1 MIRIG
6 IVGCGRIMAAHLRGY
21 RLLREAGVDDFRIS
35 ALCSLTED
43 EARMYVRRGEGPPQR
58 AAVSQFAGD
67 PLAVADEYVSDFQ
80 DDVDVQVYTD
90 FRRMMAEA
98 PITAVNDFTSHAL
111 HHQVAEAALGAG
123 KDLLTEKPMAV
134 SVRAARRMCE
144 LAEARERVLGVFQ
157 SGRYMPRSRHL
168 QWLFDSGRLGRLQL
182 ALIGSVGARW
192 APDFVVA
199 DTPWR
204 HRRVE
209 GGGISLDVGVHRF
222 DLLRA
227 LAGEIRDIQA
237 RTAIVEP
244 VRWGHDEQ
252 GRLTQR
258 IECDA
263 EDTVYASFA
272 TVAGMT
278 GELTASWAGRGG
290 GTMPGTGDVYY
301 ASGGRVSGEEVTFAP
316 TRAQEPFSQSTRMA
330 DSPKMSPVPFLAGAT
345 ADLAALYERE
355 CPAERKARD
364 FPLGLTDTFAL
375 AQYEWLQ
382 AVRERRPPETSGR
395 DALASLACAFTV
407 LEAAHAGRRVEV
419 AEVASGSLDAYQ
431 RAINEHFGIGIGI
444 A

>member
-21 RLLREAGVDDFRIS
+21 RLLRAAGVDDFRIT
-35 ALCSLTED
+35 ALCSLSED
-43 EARMYVRRGEGPPQR
+43 EARMYVRRGAGPAQR
-58 AAVSQFAGD
+58 PPVSRFDGD

-80 DDVDVQVYTD
+80 DDVEVQVYTD
-90 FRRMMAEA
+90 FRRLMAEA

-111 HHQVAEAALGAG
+111 HHQVAAAALGAG

-144 LAEARERVLGVFQ
+144 LAEARQRVLGVFQ
-157 SGRYMPRSRHL
+157 SGRYLPRTRQL
-168 QWLFDSGRLGRLQL
+168 RWLFESGRLGVLQIL
-182 ALIGSVGARW
+182 LMGSVGARW
-192 APDFVVA
+192 APDRVVA

-222 DLLRA
+222 DLIRA

-252 GRLTQR
+252 GCLKQR
-258 IECDA
+258 VECDA

-272 TVAGMT
+272 TVGGMT

-290 GTMPGTGDVYY
+290 GTMPGSGDVYY
-301 ASGGRVSGEEVTFAP
+301 ASGGRVCGDEVRVDSNAGQDP
-316 TRAQEPFSQSTRMA
+316 CSAQ
-330 DSPKMSPVPFLAGAT
+330 DSCSAV
-345 ADLAALYERE
+345 DLAELYQRE
-355 CPAERKARD
+355 CPAERRARD
-364 FPLGLTDTFAL
+364 FPLGLSDAFAL
-375 AQYEWLQ
+375 AQHEWLE
-382 AVRERRPPETSGR
+382 AVRQRRPPETSGR
-395 DALASLACAFTV
+395 DALASLACAFTA
-407 LEAAHAGRRVEV
+407 LEAAQAGRRVEV
-419 AEVASGSLDAYQ
+419 EEVACGALEAYQ
-431 RAINEHFGIGIGI
+431 RAINDYYGIG
-444 A
+444 

>member
-1 MIRIG
+1 MIQIG
-6 IVGCGRIMAAHLRGY
+6 IVGCGRIVAAHLRGY
-21 RLLREAGVDDFRIS
+21 RLLREAGVDDFRIT
-35 ALCSLTED
+35 ALCSLTAD
-43 EARMYVRRGEGPPQR
+43 EARMYARRGEGPPQR

-80 DDVDVQVYTD
+80 DDVEVQVYSD
-90 FRRMMAEA
+90 FCRMVAEA

-144 LAEARERVLGVFQ
+144 LAEARERILGVFQ
-157 SGRYMPRSRHL
+157 SGRYMPRSRQL
-168 QWLFDSGRLGRLQL
+168 QWLFDSGRLGELQIM
-182 ALIGSVGARW
+182 LIGSVGARW
-192 APDFVVA
+192 APDRVVA

-222 DLLRA
+222 DLIRG

-237 RTAIVEP
+237 RTATVEP

-252 GRLTQR
+252 GGLRQR
-258 IECDA
+258 VECDA

-290 GTMPGTGDVYY
+290 GTMPGSGDVYY
-301 ASGGRVSGEEVTFAP
+301 ASAGRVSGEEVTFEDG
-316 TRAQEPFSQSTRMA
+316 TMA
-330 DSPKMSPVPFLAGAT
+330 NLAE
-345 ADLAALYERE
+345 LYEQE
-355 CPAERKARD
+355 CPADRKVQD

-375 AQYEWLQ
+375 AQHEWLQ
-382 AVRERRPPETSGR
+382 AVRQRRPPETSGR
-395 DALASLACAFTV
+395 DGLASLACAFTV
-407 LEAAHAGRRVEV
+407 LEAAEAGRRVEV
-419 AEVASGSLDAYQ
+419 EEVASGAVSAYQ
-431 RAINEHFGIGIGI
+431 QAINEHYGIV
-444 A
+444 

>member
-21 RLLREAGVDDFRIS
+21 RLLRQAGVDDFRIT
-35 ALCSLTED
+35 ALCSLSED

-58 AAVSQFAGD
+58 PAVSQFAGD
-67 PLAVADEYVSDFQ
+67 PLAVADEYISDFQ
-80 DDVDVQVYTD
+80 DDVEVQVYSD
-90 FRRMMAEA
+90 FRRLVAEA

-111 HHQVAEAALGAG
+111 HHQVAEAALGAD

-144 LAEARERVLGVFQ
+144 LAESHQRVLGVFQ

-168 QWLFDSGRLGRLQL
+168 QWLFGSGCLGRPQL
-182 ALIGSVGARW
+182 MLIGSVGARW

-222 DLLRA
+222 DLIRA
-227 LAGEIRDIQA
+227 LAGEVRDIQA

-258 IECDA
+258 VECDA

-301 ASGGRVSGEEVTFAP
+301 ASGGRVSGDEVTFADG
-316 TRAQEPFSQSTRMA
+316 TTCNLAQ
-330 DSPKMSPVPFLAGAT
+330 
-345 ADLAALYERE
+345 LYERG
-355 CPAERKARD
+355 CPADRKARD
-364 FPLGLTDTFAL
+364 FPIGLTDTFAL

-407 LEAAHAGRRVEV
+407 LEAAQAGRRVEV
-419 AEVASGSLDAYQ
+419 EEVVSGSLEAYQ
-431 RAINEHFGIGIGI
+431 RAISQHYGI

>member
-1 MIRIG
+1 MIQIG

-21 RLLREAGVDDFRIS
+21 RLLREAGVDDFRIT

-43 EARMYVRRGEGPPQR
+43 EARMYVQRGEGPAQR
-58 AAVSQFAGD
+58 PAVSEFAGD

-80 DDVDVQVYTD
+80 DDVEVQVYSD
-90 FRRMMAEA
+90 FRRMVSEA

-134 SVRAARRMCE
+134 SVRAAQRMCE
-144 LAEARERVLGVFQ
+144 LAEARERILGVFQ
-157 SGRYMPRSRHL
+157 SGRYMPRSRQL
-168 QWLFDSGRLGRLQL
+168 QWLFELGHVGQLQMM
-182 ALIGSVGARW
+182 LIGSVGARW
-192 APDFVVA
+192 APDSVVA

-204 HRRVE
+204 HRRAE

-222 DLLRA
+222 DLIRG

-252 GRLTQR
+252 GELTQR

-272 TVAGMT
+272 TTAGMT
-278 GELTASWAGRGG
+278 GEMTASWAGRGG

-301 ASGGRVSGEEVTFAP
+301 ASGGRVSGEEVTFKDGTTAN
-316 TRAQEPFSQSTRMA
+316 
-330 DSPKMSPVPFLAGAT
+330 LAE
-345 ADLAALYERE
+345 LYEQE
-355 CPAERKARD
+355 CPPDRKVRD
-364 FPLGLTDTFAL
+364 FPLGLSDTFAL
-375 AQYEWLQ
+375 AQHEWLQ
-382 AVRERRPPETSGR
+382 AVRERRPAETSGR

-407 LEAAHAGRRVEV
+407 LEAAEAGRRVEV
-419 AEVASGSLDAYQ
+419 EEVASGAVCAYQ
-431 RAINEHFGIGIGI
+431 QAINEHYGI

>member
-1 MIRIG
+1 MIQIG

-21 RLLREAGVDDFRIS
+21 RLLREAGVDDFRITT
-35 ALCSLTED
+35 LCSLSED

-80 DDVDVQVYTD
+80 DDVEVRVYSD
-90 FRRMMAEA
+90 FGRMIAEA

-111 HHQVAEAALGAG
+111 HHQVAEAALAAD

-144 LAEARERVLGVFQ
+144 LADARQRVLGVFQ
-157 SGRYMPRSRHL
+157 SGRYMTRTRHL
-168 QWLFDSGRLGRLQL
+168 KWLFDSGRIGELQIML
-182 ALIGSVGARW
+182 LGSVGARW
-192 APDFVVA
+192 APDRVVA

-222 DLLRA
+222 DLIRA
-227 LAGEIRDIQA
+227 LGGEIQDIQA
-237 RTAIVEP
+237 RTAVVEP
-244 VRWGHDEQ
+244 VRWGHDDQ
-252 GRLTQR
+252 GLTQR
-258 IECDA
+258 VECDA

-272 TVAGMT
+272 TVGGMT

-301 ASGGRVSGEEVTFAP
+301 TSAGRVSGDEVTF
-316 TRAQEPFSQSTRMA
+316 EDGSTANLA
-330 DSPKMSPVPFLAGAT
+330 D
-345 ADLAALYERE
+345 LYERE

-375 AQYEWLQ
+375 AQHEWLQ
-382 AVRERRPPETSGR
+382 AIRERRPPETSGR
-395 DALASLACAFTV
+395 DALASLACAFAV
-407 LEAAHAGRRVEV
+407 LEADMAGRRVEV
-419 AEVASGSLDAYQ
+419 QEVVDGSLEDYQ
-431 RAINEHFGIGIGI
+431 RAINEHYGIS
-444 A
+444 

>member
-1 MIRIG
+1 MIQIG

-21 RLLREAGVDDFRIS
+21 RLLREAGVDDFRIT

-58 AAVSQFAGD
+58 PAVSCFAGD
-67 PLAVADEYVSDFQ
+67 PLAVADQYVSDFQ
-80 DDVDVQVYTD
+80 DDVEVQVYRD

-98 PITAVNDFTSHAL
+98 PIAAVNDFTSHAL

-157 SGRYMPRSRHL
+157 SGRYMARTRHL
-168 QWLFDSGRLGRLQL
+168 RWLFDSGRVGRVQMVLM
-182 ALIGSVGARW
+182 GSVGARW
-192 APDFVVA
+192 APDLVVA

-222 DLLRA
+222 DLIRHLC
-227 LAGEIRDIQA
+227 GEIRDIMA

-244 VRWGHDEQ
+244 VRWGCGERS
-252 GRLTQR
+252 GRTGR
-258 IECDA
+258 VECDA
-263 EDTVYASFA
+263 EDTLYSSFS
-272 TVAGMT
+272 TAGGAT

-301 ASGGRVSGEEVTFAP
+301 ASAGRVSGDEVTLDDGTTAN
-316 TRAQEPFSQSTRMA
+316 
-330 DSPKMSPVPFLAGAT
+330 LAE
-345 ADLAALYERE
+345 LYERE
-355 CPAERKARD
+355 CPPERKAKE

-375 AQYEWLQ
+375 AQYEWLD
-382 AVRERRPPETSGR
+382 AVRRRRPPETSGR
-395 DALASLACAFTV
+395 NALASLACAFAV
-407 LEAAHAGRRVEV
+407 LEAAEAGRRVDVEEV
-419 AEVASGSLDAYQ
+419 AAGALETYQ
-431 RAINEHFGIGIGI
+431 RAINDHYGI

>member
-1 MIRIG
+1 MIQIG

-21 RLLREAGVDDFRIS
+21 RLLREAGVDDFRITT
-35 ALCSLTED
+35 LCSLSED

-80 DDVDVQVYTD
+80 DDVEVRVYSD
-90 FRRMMAEA
+90 FGRMIAEA

-111 HHQVAEAALGAG
+111 HHQVAEAALAAD

-144 LAEARERVLGVFQ
+144 LADARQRVLGVFQ
-157 SGRYMPRSRHL
+157 SGRYMTRTRHL
-168 QWLFDSGRLGRLQL
+168 KWLFDSGRIGELQIML
-182 ALIGSVGARW
+182 LGSVGARW
-192 APDFVVA
+192 APDRVVA

-222 DLLRA
+222 DLIRA
-227 LAGEIRDIQA
+227 LGGEIQDIQA
-237 RTAIVEP
+237 RTAVVEP
-244 VRWGHDEQ
+244 VRWGHDDQ
-252 GRLTQR
+252 GLTQR
-258 IECDA
+258 VECDA

-272 TVAGMT
+272 AVGGMT
-278 GELTASWAGRGG
+278 GALTASWAGRGG

-301 ASGGRVSGEEVTFAP
+301 TSAGRVSGDEVTF
-316 TRAQEPFSQSTRMA
+316 EDGSTANLA
-330 DSPKMSPVPFLAGAT
+330 D
-345 ADLAALYERE
+345 LYERE

-375 AQYEWLQ
+375 AQHEWLQ
-382 AVRERRPPETSGR
+382 AIRERRPPETSGR
-395 DALASLACAFTV
+395 DALASLACAFAV
-407 LEAAHAGRRVEV
+407 LEADMAGRRVEV
-419 AEVASGSLDAYQ
+419 QEVVDGSLEDYQ
-431 RAINEHFGIGIGI
+431 RAINEHYGIS
-444 A
+444 

>member
-21 RLLREAGVDDFRIS
+21 RLLREAGVDDFRIA
-35 ALCSLTED
+35 ALCSLDED
-43 EARMYVRRGEGPPQR
+43 EARMYARRGEGPPQR

-67 PLAVADEYVSDFQ
+67 PLAVADEYLSDFQ
-80 DDVDVQVYTD
+80 DDVEVQVYTD
-90 FRRMMAEA
+90 FRRMVAEA

-111 HHQVAEAALGAG
+111 HHQVAEAALNAD

-144 LAEARERVLGVFQ
+144 LAESHQRVLGVFQ
-157 SGRYMPRSRHL
+157 SGRYMSRTRHL
-168 QWLFDSGRLGRLQL
+168 QWLFESGRLGNLQL
-182 ALIGSVGARW
+182 MLIGSVGARW
-192 APDFVVA
+192 APDRVVA

-222 DLLRA
+222 DLIRA
-227 LAGEIRDIQA
+227 LAGEIRDVQA

-244 VRWGHDEQ
+244 VRWGHDER
-252 GRLTQR
+252 GRPTQR
-258 IECDA
+258 VECDA

-272 TVAGMT
+272 TVAGAT

-301 ASGGRVSGEEVTFAP
+301 ASGGRVSGDDVTCG
-316 TRAQEPFSQSTRMA
+316 
-330 DSPKMSPVPFLAGAT
+330 DGAT
-345 ADLAALYERE
+345 ANLAQLYEQG
-355 CPAERKARD
+355 CPADRKARH
-364 FPLGLTDTFAL
+364 FPLGLSDPFAL

-382 AVRERRPPETSGR
+382 AVRQRRPPETSGR

-407 LEAAHAGRRVEV
+407 LEAAQAGRRVEV
-419 AEVASGSLDAYQ
+419 AEVASGGLEAYQ
-431 RAINEHFGIGIGI
+431 RAINEHYRIT
-444 A
+444 

>member
-6 IVGCGRIMAAHLRGY
+6 IVGCGRVMAAHLRGY
-21 RLLREAGVDDFRIS
+21 RLLRAAGVDDFRIT

-58 AAVSQFAGD
+58 AAVSQVAED

-80 DDVDVQVYTD
+80 DDVEVQIYSD
-90 FRRMMAEA
+90 FHRMMAEA
-98 PITAVNDFTSHAL
+98 PITAVNDFTSHGL
-111 HHQVAEAALGAG
+111 HHQVAEAALGAN

-144 LAEARERVLGVFQ
+144 LAEAGQRVLGVFQ
-157 SGRYMPRSRHL
+157 SGRYVPRSRHL
-168 QWLFDSGRLGRLQL
+168 QWLFGSGLLGRLQL
-182 ALIGSVGARW
+182 VLIGSVGARW

-222 DLLRA
+222 DLVRA

-244 VRWGHDEQ
+244 VRWGHDAQ
-252 GRLTQR
+252 GRRTQR
-258 IECDA
+258 QECDA

-290 GTMPGTGDVYY
+290 GTMPGPGDVYY
-301 ASGGRVSGEEVTFAP
+301 ASGGRVSGEEVTFEDG
-316 TRAQEPFSQSTRMA
+316 T
-330 DSPKMSPVPFLAGAT
+330 T
-345 ADLAALYERE
+345 ANLAALYQQE
-355 CPAERKARD
+355 CPADRKAKE
-364 FPLGLTDTFAL
+364 FPLGLTDAFAL
-375 AQYEWLQ
+375 AHYEWLQ
-382 AVRERRPPETSGR
+382 AVHQRRPPETSGR

-407 LEAAHAGRRVEV
+407 LEAAQAGRRVEV
-419 AEVASGSLDAYQ
+419 EEVASGSLDVYQ
-431 RAINEHFGIGIGI
+431 RAINRHFGI

>member
-1 MIRIG
+1 MIQIG

-21 RLLREAGVDDFRIS
+21 RLLREAGVDDFRIT

-43 EARMYVRRGEGPPQR
+43 EARMYHRRGEGPPQR
-58 AAVSQFAGD
+58 PAVSQFAGD

-80 DDVDVQVYTD
+80 DDVEVQVYSD

-134 SVRAARRMCE
+134 SVRAARRMCA
-144 LAEARERVLGVFQ
+144 LAEAQQRILGVFQ
-157 SGRYMPRSRHL
+157 SGRYMARSRHL
-168 QWLFDSGRLGRLQL
+168 QWLFGSDRLGRLQL
-182 ALIGSVGARW
+182 VLIGSVGARW
-192 APDFVVA
+192 APNFVVA

-204 HRRVE
+204 HRQVE

-237 RTAIVEP
+237 RTAVVEP

-252 GRLTQR
+252 GGLTER
-258 IECDA
+258 VECDA

-272 TVAGMT
+272 TVAGAT
-278 GELTASWAGRGG
+278 GELTASWAGCGG

-301 ASGGRVSGEEVTFAP
+301 ASGGRVSGDDVTFADG
-316 TRAQEPFSQSTRMA
+316 T
-330 DSPKMSPVPFLAGAT
+330 T
-345 ADLAALYERE
+345 ANLAALYEQD
-355 CPAERKARD
+355 CPADRRAKD

-382 AVRERRPPETSGR
+382 AVRERRPPETSGH

-407 LEAAHAGRRVEV
+407 LEAAQAGRCVEV
-419 AEVASGSLDAYQ
+419 EEVASGALDAYQ
-431 RAINEHFGIGIGI
+431 RAINEHFGI